1 MSLSKLIL
9 NGGKH
14 QSSDTV
20 CWCRLASLYAV
31 IDALFL
37 PQASLYHSSFK
48 KCFEESSE
56 V

>member
-1 MSLSKLIL
+1 MSLSKLTLKQAPIIRYSAL
-9 NGGKH
+9 V
-14 QSSDTV
+14 Q
-20 CWCRLASLYAV
+20 ASLYAV
-31 IDALFL
+31 KDALLL